1 MKQQGEIFYG
11 WINVEG
17 FKFSVG
23 FGTGLGREEGDTR
36 INYPVELS
44 TKSIG
49 RIKYEI
55 IHWSSL
61 NYSFKTL
68 LRI

>member
-1 MKQQGEIFYG
+1 MKQQGIVYG
-11 WINVEG
+11 WINVEDL
-17 FKFSVG
+17 KFSVG
-23 FGTGLGREEGDTR
+23 FGTGLGREKGER
-36 INYPVELS
+36 IHNPVELS